1 MPVDHQTGDAPQL
14 SVAADGDVLTRGA
27 ALVALGDCRACHTAR
42 GGAAFAGG
50 RGTPTPFGIF
60 YAPNITPDA
69 ETGIGRWSADDF
81 WHAVHDG
88 RSQDGTLLRS
98 EARPVGKECVSP
110 CSLRWAPYP

>member
-1 MPVDHQTGDAPQL
+1 MKRIVWIAVALVVVLLAAVSVVWLMPVDHQTGDAPQL

-50 RGTPTPFGIF
+50 RGKPTPFGIF

-69 ETGIGRWSADDF
+69 VNRTEEQPSELQSLMRTTSAGF
-81 WHAVHDG
+81 
-88 RSQDGTLLRS
+88 
-98 EARPVGKECVSP
+98 
-110 CSLRWAPYP
+110 SL